1 MFLLFFGIAMVVIGL
16 SAMILSVVFAA
27 FDLSWN
33 VITILFKV
41 GVVLVAAPFIIGLLL
56 VGVAIILALFGIVVL
71 F

>member
-1 MFLLFFGIAMVVIGL
+1 MFLLFFGIAMVAIGL

-33 VITILFKV
+33 VIATLFKV
-41 GVVLVAAPFIIGLLL
+41 GVVLVVAPFVIGLLL
-56 VGVAIILALFGIVVL
+56 TGVAIILALFGIVVL

>member
-1 MFLLFFGIAMVVIGL
+1 MFLLFFGIAMVAIGL

-33 VITILFKV
+33 VIATLFKV
-41 GVVLVAAPFIIGLLL
+41 GVVLVVAPFVIGLLL
-56 VGVAIILALFGIVVL
+56 TGVAIILALFGVVVL

>member
-1 MFLLFFGIAMVVIGL
+1 MFLLFFGIAMVAIGL

-41 GVVLVAAPFIIGLLL
+41 GVVLVVAPFIIGLLL
-56 VGVAIILALFGIVVL
+56 TGIAIILALFGIVIL

>member
-1 MFLLFFGIAMVVIGL
+1 MFLLFFGIAMVAIGL

-33 VITILFKV
+33 VISTLFKV
-41 GVVLVAAPFIIGLLL
+41 GVVLVVAPFIIGLLL
-56 VGVAIILALFGIVVL
+56 TGVAIILALFGVVVL

>member
-1 MFLLFFGIAMVVIGL
+1 MFLLLFGIAMIAIGL

-33 VITILFKV
+33 VITIFFKV
-41 GVVLVAAPFIIGLLL
+41 GVILVVAPFVIGLLL
-56 VGVAIILALFGIVVL
+56 GGIAIILALFGVIVL